1 MGIMRVA
8 FSDRLSRRTVVKV
21 AGVTMLGGLLAT
33 CGGDDDDDTE
43 DEPTPTQQAQTAD
56 PTATDEEIEPTAT
69 EASEVTATPTDEP
82 DEDPTATATNSS
94 TPTSEPTAT
103 VTSTATAEPSPTPEP
118 TNTPEPTPEP
128 TSTPEPE
135 PTPTEVVEPTPTPAP
150 QPQTYTVEMNDQ
162 NVFVPAQLSI
172 NVGDTV
178 VWMNVGSA
186 PHTATCDPSKAINAS
201 SVNLPAG
208 AAPWDTGILMGGESG
223 SHTFDTPGEYTYFC
237 IPHEVIG
244 MIGHVSVTG

>member
-1 MGIMRVA
+1 MKMVRLA
-8 FSDRLSRRTVVKV
+8 FSDQMSRRTVVRL
-21 AGVTMLGGLLAT
+21 AGVTMLGGLLAA
-33 CGGDDDDDTE
+33 CGDDDDDNV
-43 DEPTPTQQAQTAD
+43 DEPTPTLRAQSED
-56 PTATDEEIEPTAT
+56 PTIAGEIEATAT

-82 DEDPTATATNSS
+82 DDDPTATAKSTS

-103 VTSTATAEPSPTPEP
+103 ATATATAEPSATPEP

-135 PTPTEVVEPTPTPAP
+135 PTPTEVVEPTATPAP

-178 VWMNVGSA
+178 VWVNVGTA
-186 PHTATCDPSKAINAS
+186 PHTATCDPSQAINAS

-244 MIGHVSVTG
+244 MIGHISVVG